1 MPKYIELEKA
11 IDLFYPVDPENDG
24 ADGTTV
30 VLKSDTYTSAE
41 IESMLSDLPAA
52 DVAPVVHAKRV
63 KTKKHNWK
71 KDIDGEID
79 LSAWEVGYCNGPFCL
94 ECGKSF
100 CIHCEEK
107 FRGEDAVEAK
117 LNEETCCERT
127 VCSVCGR
134 PISEDAQY
142 CNCGAKMDLEDDKQ

>member
-1 MPKYIELEKA
+1 MDDYIKREQA
-11 IDLFYPVDPENDG
+11 
-24 ADGTTV
+24 
-30 VLKSDTYTSAE
+30 LKL
-41 IESMLSDLPAA
+41 IESGGTWGWSKNALYDEMKNLPTA

-142 CNCGAKMDLEDDKQ
+142 CNCGAKIDLEEDK